1 VPGDK
6 VPVPWHL
13 VPWQLDKIKILSKKH
28 LEIWKIVRIFAARYN
43 NLKQFGR

>member
-1 VPGDK
+1 MDARKG
-6 VPVPWHL
+6 
-13 VPWQLDKIKILSKKH
+13 QIKLKFIKKH